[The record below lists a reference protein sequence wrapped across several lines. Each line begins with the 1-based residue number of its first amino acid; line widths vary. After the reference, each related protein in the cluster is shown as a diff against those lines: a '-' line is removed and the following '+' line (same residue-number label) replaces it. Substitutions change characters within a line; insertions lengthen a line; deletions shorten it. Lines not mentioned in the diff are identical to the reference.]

1 MEALQP
7 YTSQVISSL
16 KQEKFS
22 YFLSVENMSEEGLL
36 EHDHINTL
44 NTTIYCV
51 TRQQVDK
58 RNFIHETMTI
68 FLHELLCKP

>member
-36 EHDHINTL
+36 EHNHINTL
-44 NTTIYCV
+44 NTTIYWV

-58 RNFIHETMTI
+58 QNFIHEPMTM
-68 FLHELLCKP
+68 FLHKLLCKP